1 MDEDIIT
8 STILNIS
15 DKIESKHF
23 NGNDYYLIELSSG
36 LKCYYES
43 DDALE
48 FDIGDEV
55 RGVINHNN
63 SGTTIYPKT
72 LENISYIKRKGVQ
85 ELDEILKNTIVN
97 E

>member
-1 MDEDIIT
+1 MNSDIVEDRIAR
-8 STILNIS
+8 IS

-23 NGNDYYLIELSSG
+23 NGRDYYLIEFESG
-36 LKCYYES
+36 LKCYYEE

-55 RGVINHNN
+55 RGAINHNN
-63 SGTTIYPKT
+63 SGATIYPKT

-85 ELDEILKNTIVN
+85 ELDEILKNTVIN